1 MTKKPESEQSHR
13 RDYRGS
19 RWRPG
24 WKEGAAFQA
33 EKKKYHTMSYNV
45 TQCHKMSQSQYQTM
59 SHNVIQCH
67 TMSHNVIQYHNM
79 SYNVIQ
85 CHTMAIYIY
94 KYICQCTI
102 ESYREQLEVEKVIVL
117 LLHIFGGNI
126 FLTDGDTPL
135 CGRQEL
141 IPEKVH
147 SYELDPL

>member
-33 EKKKYHTMSYNV
+33 EKKKISYNV
-45 TQCHKMSQSQYQTM
+45 TQYHKMSQSQYQKM
-59 SHNVIQCH
+59 SHNVIQC
-67 TMSHNVIQYHNM
+67 HNM

-94 KYICQCTI
+94 KYILSLI
-102 ESYREQLEVEKVIVL
+102 
-117 LLHIFGGNI
+117 HISEP
-126 FLTDGDTPL
+126 T
-135 CGRQEL
+135 
-141 IPEKVH
+141 
-147 SYELDPL
+147 